1 MRQPRHTAPLPL
13 LLPWLMMVVCCAGV
27 CVAADR
33 AVKHRCGFDA
43 MMKKYGRLPTAV
55 VREVPRRGQG
65 AVQAYTAA
73 SEDEDDGWAPIRI
86 RVSAE
91 DMYNPLRHC
100 TAAGDLRID
109 HDGRAITCEED
120 DVLTEERRSIVLR
133 QILPAAIQLHAER
146 LSVRPVT
153 RPVLIPRTGLG
164 ICDNFTIP
172 HKHHTVGVAGADMIL
187 YANAFPTSD
196 PAAWAASCVW
206 LDDGRPFAAAVNFD
220 PRQILVPNEDVRVAA
235 HELGH
240 ALGFYVDYFVM
251 LHMISEVPNV
261 RGMLRVSVI
270 STPKT
275 KAMARQYHNCSTLE
289 GIELEDEGGCDTV
302 LSHWKK
308 RNMRDEM
315 MTSDVGVGLY
325 SALTLAAFE
334 DMGVYVANYS
344 AAEMLWW
351 GNNSGCGLLEK
362 KCLTDGITEYPDLF
376 CNQFDENVMFFC
388 TYDRLSLGFCRLM
401 RHEEA
406 LPQEYQYFADP
417 RVGGDGLYM
426 SRCPYVKEYSNGGCT
441 NGDPSAMLGSVV
453 GPNSRCVKGQD
464 LQFDD
469 KYIGDVC
476 VDTRCGDGTVS
487 VRFLR
492 DDAWHECQ
500 EGETVTPPSGPWR
513 GSVVCPQ
520 YADVCTA
527 FPNISGHPIPVVD
540 PPLADDPTSAEGA
553 EGDEGETPRKR
564 QRRL

>member
-1 MRQPRHTAPLPL
+1 MRQPRHTALLPL

-73 SEDEDDGWAPIRI
+73 SEDGDDGWAPIRI

-109 HDGRAITCEED
+109 HFGRAITCEED
-120 DVLTEERRSIVLR
+120 DVLTEERRSIILG
-133 QILPAAIQLHAER
+133 QTLPAAIQLHAER

-153 RPVLIPRTGLG
+153 GPIVIPQTGLG
-164 ICDNFTIP
+164 MCDNFTIP

-187 YANAFPTSD
+187 YANAFPTSGLT
-196 PAAWAASCVW
+196 AWAGPCFRM
-206 LDDGRPFAAAVNFD
+206 DDGRPFAAAVNFD
-220 PRQILVPNEDVRVAA
+220 PSQITLTHEDVRVAA

-240 ALGFYVDYFVM
+240 ALGFYVDDFLM
-251 LHMISEVPNV
+251 FNMISEVPNV

-270 STPKT
+270 STPKA

-315 MTSDVGVGLY
+315 MTSDMDVGLY

-362 KCLTDGITEYPDLF
+362 KCLTDGISEYPDLF
-376 CNQFDENVMFFC
+376 CSQFDDDKRLLC
-388 TYDRLSLGFCRLM
+388 TYDRLSLGFCDLM

-406 LPQEYQYFADP
+406 LPQEYRYFADP
-417 RVGGDGLYM
+417 RVGGDDPYM

-441 NGDPSAMLGSVV
+441 NGDPSVLLGSVV

-487 VRFLR
+487 VRFLD

-513 GSVVCPQ
+513 GSIVCPQ

-527 FPNISGHPIPVVD
+527 FPNISSHPIPVVD

-553 EGDEGETPRKR
+553 EGDEGEVPRKR
-564 QRRL
+564 PRRL

>member
-1 MRQPRHTAPLPL
+1 MRQPRRTALLLPL
-13 LLPWLMMVVCCAGV
+13 LLPWLMMVVCCTGV

-55 VREVPRRGQG
+55 VRELPRRGQG
-65 AVQAYTAA
+65 AMQAYTAA
-73 SEDEDDGWAPIRI
+73 SEDGDDGWAPIRI
-86 RVSAE
+86 KVSAE
-91 DMYNPLRHC
+91 DMHDPLRHC

-109 HDGRAITCEED
+109 HFGRAITCEAE
-120 DVLTEERRSIVLR
+120 DVLTEERRNIILR
-133 QILPAAIQLHAER
+133 QTLPAAIQLHAER

-153 RPVLIPRTGLG
+153 RPVLIPHTGLG
-164 ICDNFTIP
+164 MCDNFTIP
-172 HKHHTVGVAGADMIL
+172 LRHHTVGVAGADMIL
-187 YANAFPTSD
+187 YANIFPTSD
-196 PAAWAASCVW
+196 PAAWTALCVR
-206 LDDGRPFAAAVNFD
+206 LGDGRPFAAAVNFD
-220 PRQILVPNEDVRVAA
+220 PKQILVPNGDVRVAA

-240 ALGFYVDYFVM
+240 ALGFDVDYFVM
-251 LHMISEVPNV
+251 LHMISEVPKV
-261 RGMLRVSVI
+261 RGMPKVSVI

-275 KAMARQYHNCSTLE
+275 KAMARQYHNCPTLE
-289 GIELEDEGGCDTV
+289 GIELEDEGSSDGS

-362 KCLTDGITEYPDLF
+362 KCLTDGITEYLELF
-376 CNQFDENVMFFC
+376 CNQVVKKVKFC
-388 TYDRLSLGFCRLM
+388 TYDRLSLGRCDLK
-401 RHEEA
+401 RHDEA
-406 LPQEYQYFADP
+406 LPEEYRYFSDP
-417 RVGGDGLYM
+417 RVGGDDPYM
-426 SRCPYVKEYSNGGCT
+426 SRCPYVEEYSNGGCT
-441 NGDPSAMLGSVV
+441 NGNPSVMPGSVV
-453 GPNSRCVKGQD
+453 GPNSRCVKGQE

-487 VRFLR
+487 VRFLD

-500 EGETVTPPSGPWR
+500 AGETVTPPLGPWR
-513 GSVVCPQ
+513 GSIVCPQ

-527 FPNISGHPIPVVD
+527 FPNISSYPIPVVD

-553 EGDEGETPRKR
+553 EGDEDEAPRKR
-564 QRRL
+564 PRRL

>member
-1 MRQPRHTAPLPL
+1 MRQPRHTAPLLL

-73 SEDEDDGWAPIRI
+73 SEDGDDGWAPIRI
-86 RVSAE
+86 KVSAE
-91 DMYNPLRHC
+91 DMYDPLRHC
-100 TAAGDLRID
+100 TAAGDPRID
-109 HDGRAITCEED
+109 HFGRAITCEAD

-133 QILPAAIQLHAER
+133 QILPAAIQLHSER

-153 RPVLIPRTGLG
+153 GPIVIPHTSLG
-164 ICDNFTIP
+164 MCDNFTIP
-172 HKHHTVGVAGADMIL
+172 RRHRTVGVAGADMIL
-187 YANAFPTSD
+187 YANIFPTSGLT
-196 PAAWAASCVW
+196 AWAVQCAW
-206 LDDGRPFAAAVNFD
+206 LDDGRPVVAAVNFD
-220 PRQILVPNEDVRVAA
+220 PRQIVTTNLYVRAAA

-240 ALGFYVDYFVM
+240 ALGFGRELFLM

-261 RGMLRVSVI
+261 RGMPKVSVV

-275 KAMARQYHNCSTLE
+275 KAMARQYHNCPTLE
-289 GIELEDEGGCDTV
+289 GIELEDEGGPETV
-302 LSHWKK
+302 LSHWRK
-308 RNMRDEM
+308 RNMRDELM
-315 MTSDVGVGLY
+315 NGDMGVGLY

-334 DMGVYVANYS
+334 DMGFYLANYS

-376 CNQFDENVMFFC
+376 CNQFYDDPKFFC
-388 TYDRLSLGFCRLM
+388 TYDRLSLGFCMLK

-406 LPQEYQYFADP
+406 LPQEYRYFADP

-426 SRCPYVKEYSNGGCT
+426 SRCPYVNKYSNGGCT
-441 NGDPSAMLGSVV
+441 NGDPSVMLGSVV

-469 KYIGDVC
+469 EYIGDVC

-487 VRFLR
+487 VRFLD

-513 GSVVCPQ
+513 GSIVCPQ

-527 FPNISGHPIPVVD
+527 FPNISSHPIPVVD

-553 EGDEGETPRKR
+553 EGDEGEVPRKR
-564 QRRL
+564 PRRL

>member
-1 MRQPRHTAPLPL
+1 
-13 LLPWLMMVVCCAGV
+13 
-27 CVAADR
+27 
-33 AVKHRCGFDA
+33 
-43 MMKKYGRLPTAV
+43 
-55 VREVPRRGQG
+55 
-65 AVQAYTAA
+65 
-73 SEDEDDGWAPIRI
+73 
-86 RVSAE
+86 
-91 DMYNPLRHC
+91 
-100 TAAGDLRID
+100 
-109 HDGRAITCEED
+109 
-120 DVLTEERRSIVLR
+120 
-133 QILPAAIQLHAER
+133 
-146 LSVRPVT
+146 
-153 RPVLIPRTGLG
+153 
-164 ICDNFTIP
+164 
-172 HKHHTVGVAGADMIL
+172 
-187 YANAFPTSD
+187 
-196 PAAWAASCVW
+196 
-206 LDDGRPFAAAVNFD
+206 
-220 PRQILVPNEDVRVAA
+220 
-235 HELGH
+235 
-240 ALGFYVDYFVM
+240 M

-261 RGMLRVSVI
+261 RGMPKVSVI

-275 KAMARQYHNCSTLE
+275 KAMARQYHNCPTLE
-289 GIELEDEGGCDTV
+289 GIELEDEGGSDTV

-376 CNQFDENVMFFC
+376 CNQFDVYDFC
-388 TYDRLSLGFCRLM
+388 TYDRLSLGFCKLM

-406 LPQEYQYFADP
+406 LPQEYRYFADP
-417 RVGGDGLYM
+417 RVGGDDLYM
-426 SRCPYVKEYSNGGCT
+426 SRCPYVKEYSNTGCT
-441 NGDPSAMLGSVV
+441 NGDPSVMPGSVV

-487 VRFLR
+487 VRFLD

-513 GSVVCPQ
+513 GSIVCPQ

-553 EGDEGETPRKR
+553 EGDEGEVPRKR
-564 QRRL
+564 PRRL

>member
-1 MRQPRHTAPLPL
+1 MRQPRHTALLPL
-13 LLPWLMMVVCCAGV
+13 LLPWLMMVVCCAGA

-73 SEDEDDGWAPIRI
+73 SEDGDDGWAPIRI
-86 RVSAE
+86 KVSAE

-100 TAAGDLRID
+100 TAPGDLRID
-109 HDGRAITCEED
+109 HDGRAITCGAD
-120 DVLTEERRSIVLR
+120 DVLTEERRKIILR
-133 QILPAAIQLHAER
+133 QTLPAAIQLHAER

-153 RPVLIPRTGLG
+153 RPVVIPRTGLG
-164 ICDNFTIP
+164 MCNNFTIP
-172 HKHHTVGVAGADMIL
+172 HKHHTVGVVGADMIL
-187 YANAFPTSD
+187 YANIFPTSG
-196 PAAWAASCVW
+196 PAAWAALCVR

-220 PRQILVPNEDVRVAA
+220 PKQILVPNGDVRVAA

-240 ALGFYVDYFVM
+240 ALGFDVDYFVT

-261 RGMLRVSVI
+261 RGMSKVSVI
-270 STPKT
+270 STPNT

-289 GIELEDEGGCDTV
+289 GIELEDEGGSDGS

-334 DMGVYVANYS
+334 DMGVYLANYS

-376 CNQFDENVMFFC
+376 CNQVDKNVKFFC
-388 TYDRLSLGFCRLM
+388 TYDRLSLGRCDLK

-417 RVGGDGLYM
+417 RVGGDDPFM
-426 SRCPYVKEYSNGGCT
+426 SRCPYVEAYSNGGCT
-441 NGDPSAMLGSVV
+441 NGDPSVMPGSVV

-476 VDTRCGDGTVS
+476 AETRCGDGTVS
-487 VRFLR
+487 VRFLD

-500 EGETVTPPSGPWR
+500 AGETVTPPSGPWR
-513 GSVVCPQ
+513 GSIVCPQ

-527 FPNISGHPIPVVD
+527 FPNISSYPIPVVD

-553 EGDEGETPRKR
+553 EGDGGGVPRKR
-564 QRRL
+564 PRRL

>member
-1 MRQPRHTAPLPL
+1 
-13 LLPWLMMVVCCAGV
+13 
-27 CVAADR
+27 DR

-73 SEDEDDGWAPIRI
+73 SEDGDDGWAPIRI
-86 RVSAE
+86 KVSAV
-91 DMYNPLRHC
+91 DMFDPLRHC
-100 TAAGDLRID
+100 SAAGDLRVD
-109 HDGRAITCEED
+109 HDGRAITCEAD
-120 DVLTEERRSIVLR
+120 DVLTEEKRNIVLR

-153 RPVLIPRTGLG
+153 GPVVIPQTGLG
-164 ICDNFTIP
+164 LCGNFTIP
-172 HKHHTVGVAGADMIL
+172 RRHHTVGVAGADMIL
-187 YANAFPTSD
+187 YVKIFPTSG
-196 PAAWAASCVW
+196 PAAWAAPCFL
-206 LDDGRPFAAAVNFD
+206 LDDGRPVAAAVNFD
-220 PRQILVPNEDVRVAA
+220 PKRVAATNVYVRVAA

-240 ALGFYVDYFVM
+240 ALGFDVDYFMM
-251 LHMISEVPNV
+251 LHMISEAPNV
-261 RGMLRVSVI
+261 RGMSKVSVI
-270 STPKT
+270 STPKA
-275 KAMARQYHNCSTLE
+275 KAVARQYHNCPTLE
-289 GIELEDEGGCDTV
+289 GIELEDEGGSESV

-308 RNMRDEM
+308 RNLRDEL
-315 MTSDVGVGLY
+315 MTSDLRVGLY

-334 DMGVYVANYS
+334 DMGFYLANYS
-344 AAEMLWW
+344 AAETLWW

-362 KCLTDGITEYPDLF
+362 KCLTDGISEYPDLF
-376 CNQFDENVMFFC
+376 CNQFSRAGYKLC
-388 TYDRLSLGFCRLM
+388 TYNRLSLGRCKLK

-406 LPQEYQYFADP
+406 LPEEYQYFADP

-426 SRCPYVKEYSNGGCT
+426 SRCPYVKTYSNAGCT
-441 NGDPSAMLGSVV
+441 NGNPSVMPGSVV

-476 VDTRCGDGTVS
+476 VDTRCGDSTVS
-487 VRFLR
+487 VRFLD
-492 DDAWHECQ
+492 DDAWRECQ

-513 GSVVCPQ
+513 GSIVCPQ

-527 FPNISGHPIPVVD
+527 FPNISSYPIPVVE

-553 EGDEGETPRKR
+553 EGDEGEVPRKR
-564 QRRL
+564 PRRL

>member
-1 MRQPRHTAPLPL
+1 MRQPRRTALLML
-13 LLPWLMMVVCCAGV
+13 LLWLMMVVCCTGV

-55 VREVPRRGQG
+55 VRELPRRGQG

-73 SEDEDDGWAPIRI
+73 SEDGDDGWAPIRI
-86 RVSAE
+86 KVSAE
-91 DMYNPLRHC
+91 DMHDPLRHC
-100 TAAGDLRID
+100 TAAGDLRIN
-109 HDGRAITCEED
+109 HFGRAITCEAD
-120 DVLTEERRSIVLR
+120 DVLTEERRNIVLR

-153 RPVLIPRTGLG
+153 RPIVIPQTDLG
-164 ICDNFTIP
+164 MCENFTIP
-172 HKHHTVGVAGADMIL
+172 HKHHTVGVAGTDMIL
-187 YANAFPTSD
+187 YANIFPTSG
-196 PAAWAASCVW
+196 PTAWAIPCFL
-206 LDDGRPFAAAVNFD
+206 LDDGRPVVAAVNFD
-220 PRQILVPNEDVRVAA
+220 PKQIVTTNVYVRVAA

-240 ALGFYVDYFVM
+240 ALGFGDTQFLM

-261 RGMLRVSVI
+261 RGRPKVSVL

-275 KAMARQYHNCSTLE
+275 KAMARQYHNCPTLE
-289 GIELEDEGGCDTV
+289 GIELEDEGGPETV

-308 RNMRDEM
+308 RNMRDELM
-315 MTSDVGVGLY
+315 NGDVGVGLY

-376 CNQFDENVMFFC
+376 CNQFYDYPKFFC
-388 TYDRLSLGFCRLM
+388 TYDRLSLGRCDLK

-417 RVGGDGLYM
+417 RVGGDDLYM
-426 SRCPYVKEYSNGGCT
+426 SRCPYVNKYSNGGCT
-441 NGDPSAMLGSVV
+441 NGDPSVMPGSVV

-469 KYIGDVC
+469 EYIGDVC
-476 VDTRCGDGTVS
+476 VETRCGDGTLS

-513 GSVVCPQ
+513 GSIVCPQ

-527 FPNISGHPIPVVD
+527 FPNISSHPIPVVD
-540 PPLADDPTSAEGA
+540 PPLVDDPTSAEGA
-553 EGDEGETPRKR
+553 EGDGGGVPRKR
-564 QRRL
+564 PRRL

>member
-1 MRQPRHTAPLPL
+1 MCQPRHTAPPLL
-13 LLPWLMMVVCCAGV
+13 LLPWLIMVVCCAGV

-73 SEDEDDGWAPIRI
+73 SEDGDDGWAPIRI
-86 RVSAE
+86 KVSAE

-109 HDGRAITCEED
+109 HDGRAITCEAD
-120 DVLTEERRSIVLR
+120 DVLTEERRNIILR

-164 ICDNFTIP
+164 MCNNFTIP
-172 HKHHTVGVAGADMIL
+172 HKHRTVGVADADMII
-187 YANAFPTSD
+187 YANIFPTSG
-196 PAAWAASCVW
+196 PAAWAALCFM
-206 LDDGRPFAAAVNFD
+206 LDDGRPVVAAVNFD
-220 PRQILVPNEDVRVAA
+220 PRRVAAKNGYVRIAA

-240 ALGFYVDYFVM
+240 ALGFSVDFFVM
-251 LHMISEVPNV
+251 LHMISEVLNV
-261 RGMLRVSVI
+261 RGSSKVSVI
-270 STPKT
+270 STPKA
-275 KAMARQYHNCSTLE
+275 KAMARQYHNCPTLE
-289 GIELEDEGGCDTV
+289 GIELEDEGGPATA

-308 RNMRDEM
+308 RSMRDEL

-334 DMGVYVANYS
+334 DMGFYLANYS

-362 KCLTDGITEYPDLF
+362 KCLTDGISEYPDLF
-376 CNQFDENVMFFC
+376 CNQFSRAGYKLC
-388 TYDRLSLGFCRLM
+388 TYNRLSLGRCKLK

-406 LPQEYQYFADP
+406 LPEEYRYFADP
-417 RVGGDGLYM
+417 RVGGDNLYM
-426 SRCPYVKEYSNGGCT
+426 SRCPYVKKYSNAGCT
-441 NGDPSAMLGSVV
+441 NGDPSVMLGSIV
-453 GPNSRCVKGQD
+453 GPNSRCVKGQE

-476 VDTRCGDGTVS
+476 VDTRCSDGTLS

-492 DDAWHECQ
+492 DDAWHECR

-513 GSVVCPQ
+513 GSIVCPQ

-527 FPNISGHPIPVVD
+527 FPNISSHPIPVVG
-540 PPLADDPTSAEGA
+540 PPLADDPTSAEDA
-553 EGDEGETPRKR
+553 EEDEGETPRKR

>member
-1 MRQPRHTAPLPL
+1 MRQPRRTAL
-13 LLPWLMMVVCCAGV
+13 LLPPWLMMVVCCVGV
-27 CVAADR
+27 CVAADP

-65 AVQAYTAA
+65 AMQAYTAA
-73 SEDEDDGWAPIRI
+73 GEDGDDGWAPIRI
-86 RVSAE
+86 KVSAE
-91 DMYNPLRHC
+91 DMFDPLRHC

-109 HDGRAITCEED
+109 HGGRAITCEAD

-133 QILPAAIQLHAER
+133 QILPAAIQLHSER
-146 LSVRPVT
+146 LSVKPVT
-153 RPVLIPRTGLG
+153 RPVVIPQTGLG
-164 ICDNFTIP
+164 LCDNFTIP
-172 HKHHTVGVAGADMIL
+172 RRHHTVGVAGADMIF
-187 YANAFPTSD
+187 YANIFPTSD

-220 PRQILVPNEDVRVAA
+220 PKKVAVTNEYVRVAA

-240 ALGFYVDYFVM
+240 ALGFAQAQFLM
-251 LHMISEVPNV
+251 LNMISEVPNV
-261 RGMLRVSVI
+261 RGRPEVSVV

-275 KAMARQYHNCSTLE
+275 KAMARQYHSCPTLE
-289 GIELEDEGGCDTV
+289 GIELEEEGV
-302 LSHWKK
+302 PESILSHWKK

-334 DMGVYVANYS
+334 DMGFYLANYS

-376 CNQFDENVMFFC
+376 CNCFWSAGYDFC
-388 TYDRLSLGFCRLM
+388 TYDRLSLGRCDLM
-401 RHEEA
+401 RHDEA
-406 LPQEYQYFADP
+406 LPEEYRYFADP
-417 RVGGDGLYM
+417 RVGGDDLFM
-426 SRCPYVKEYSNGGCT
+426 SRCPIVEGYSNTGCT
-441 NGDPSAMLGSVV
+441 NGDPSVMPGSIV
-453 GPNSRCVKGQD
+453 GPNSRCVKGKD

-500 EGETVTPPSGPWR
+500 AGETVTPPSGPWR
-513 GSVVCPQ
+513 GSIVCPQ
-520 YADVCTA
+520 YADVCAA

-540 PPLADDPTSAEGA
+540 PPLADDPPSAEVA
-553 EGDEGETPRKR
+553 EEDEGETPRKR

>member
-1 MRQPRHTAPLPL
+1 MCQPRHTAPPLL
-13 LLPWLMMVVCCAGV
+13 LLPWLIMVVCCAGV

-65 AVQAYTAA
+65 AMQAYTAA
-73 SEDEDDGWAPIRI
+73 SEDGDDGWAPIRI
-86 RVSAE
+86 KVSAE

-109 HDGRAITCEED
+109 HDGRAITCEAD
-120 DVLTEERRSIVLR
+120 DVLTEERRNIILR

-164 ICDNFTIP
+164 MCNNFTIP
-172 HKHHTVGVAGADMIL
+172 HKHRTVGVAGTDMIL
-187 YANAFPTSD
+187 YANIFPTSG
-196 PAAWAASCVW
+196 PAAWAALCFM
-206 LDDGRPFAAAVNFD
+206 LDDGRPVVAAVNFD
-220 PRQILVPNEDVRVAA
+220 PRRVAATNGYVRIAA

-240 ALGFYVDYFVM
+240 ALGFSVDFFVM

-261 RGMLRVSVI
+261 RGSSKVSVI
-270 STPKT
+270 STPKA
-275 KAMARQYHNCSTLE
+275 KAMARQYHNCPTLE
-289 GIELEDEGGCDTV
+289 GIELEDEGGPATA

-308 RNMRDEM
+308 RSMRDEL

-334 DMGVYVANYS
+334 DMGFYLANYS

-362 KCLTDGITEYPDLF
+362 KCLTDGISEYPDLF
-376 CNQFDENVMFFC
+376 CNQFSRAGYKLC
-388 TYDRLSLGFCRLM
+388 TYNRLSLGRCKLK

-406 LPQEYQYFADP
+406 LPEEYRYFADP
-417 RVGGDGLYM
+417 RVGGDNLYM
-426 SRCPYVKEYSNGGCT
+426 SRCPYVKKYSNAGCT
-441 NGDPSAMLGSVV
+441 NGDPSVMLGSIV
-453 GPNSRCVKGQD
+453 GPNSRCVKGQE

-476 VDTRCGDGTVS
+476 VDTRCSDGTLS

-492 DDAWHECQ
+492 DDAWHECR

-513 GSVVCPQ
+513 GSIVCPQ

-527 FPNISGHPIPVVD
+527 FPNISSHPIPVVG
-540 PPLADDPTSAEGA
+540 PPLADDPTSAEDA
-553 EGDEGETPRKR
+553 EEDEGETPRKR

>member
-1 MRQPRHTAPLPL
+1 MRQPRHTAPLLP
-13 LLPWLMMVVCCAGV
+13 LLPWLIMVVCCAGV

-65 AVQAYTAA
+65 AVQAYTAT
-73 SEDEDDGWAPIRI
+73 SEDGDDGWAPIRI
-86 RVSAE
+86 KVSAE

-109 HDGRAITCEED
+109 HDGRAITCEAD
-120 DVLTEERRSIVLR
+120 DVLTEERRNIILR

-164 ICDNFTIP
+164 MCNNFTIP
-172 HKHHTVGVAGADMIL
+172 HKHRTVGVADADMII
-187 YANAFPTSD
+187 YANIFPTSG
-196 PAAWAASCVW
+196 PAAWAALCFM
-206 LDDGRPFAAAVNFD
+206 LDDGRPVVAAVNFD
-220 PRQILVPNEDVRVAA
+220 PRRVAATNGYVRIAA

-240 ALGFYVDYFVM
+240 ALGFSVDFFVM

-261 RGMLRVSVI
+261 RGSSKVSVI
-270 STPKT
+270 STPKA
-275 KAMARQYHNCSTLE
+275 KAMARQYHNCPTLE
-289 GIELEDEGGCDTV
+289 GIELEDEGGPATA

-308 RNMRDEM
+308 RSMRDEL

-334 DMGVYVANYS
+334 DMGFYLANYS

-362 KCLTDGITEYPDLF
+362 KCLTDGISEYPDLF
-376 CNQFDENVMFFC
+376 CNQFSRAGYKLC
-388 TYDRLSLGFCRLM
+388 TYNRLSLGRCKLK

-406 LPQEYQYFADP
+406 LPEEYRYFADP
-417 RVGGDGLYM
+417 RVGGDDLYM
-426 SRCPYVKEYSNGGCT
+426 SRCPYVKTYSNAGCT
-441 NGDPSAMLGSVV
+441 NGNPSAMRGSIV
-453 GPNSRCVKGQD
+453 GPNSRCVKGQE

-476 VDTRCGDGTVS
+476 VDTRCSGGTLS

-492 DDAWHECQ
+492 DDAWHECR

-513 GSVVCPQ
+513 GSIVCPQ

-527 FPNISGHPIPVVD
+527 FPNISSHPIPVVG
-540 PPLADDPTSAEGA
+540 PPLADDPTSAEDA
-553 EGDEGETPRKR
+553 EEDEGETPRKR

>member
-1 MRQPRHTAPLPL
+1 MCQPRHTAPPLL
-13 LLPWLMMVVCCAGV
+13 LLPWLMMVLYCAGV

-73 SEDEDDGWAPIRI
+73 SEDGDDGWAPIRI

-91 DMYNPLRHC
+91 DMHNPLRHC

-109 HDGRAITCEED
+109 HNGRAITCEAD
-120 DVLTEERRSIVLR
+120 DVLTEERRSIILR

-153 RPVLIPRTGLG
+153 GPIVVPQTGLG
-164 ICDNFTIP
+164 MCDKFTIP
-172 HKHHTVGVAGADMIL
+172 RRHRTVGVAGTDMIL
-187 YANAFPTSD
+187 YANIFPTSG
-196 PAAWAASCVW
+196 PAAWTALCFM
-206 LDDGRPFAAAVNFD
+206 LDDGRPVAAAVNFD
-220 PRQILVPNEDVRVAA
+220 PRRVAATNGYVRIAA

-240 ALGFYVDYFVM
+240 ALGFSVDFFVM

-261 RGMLRVSVI
+261 RGSSKVSVI

-275 KAMARQYHNCSTLE
+275 KAMARQYHNCPTLE
-289 GIELEDEGGCDTV
+289 GIELEDEGGPATA

-308 RNMRDEM
+308 RSMRDEL
-315 MTSDVGVGLY
+315 MTSDLRVGLY

-334 DMGVYVANYS
+334 DMGFYLANYS

-362 KCLTDGITEYPDLF
+362 KCLTDGISEYPDLF
-376 CNQFDENVMFFC
+376 CNQFSRAGYKLC
-388 TYDRLSLGFCRLM
+388 TYNRLSLGRCKLK

-406 LPQEYQYFADP
+406 LPEEYRYFADP
-417 RVGGDGLYM
+417 RVGGDDLYM
-426 SRCPYVKEYSNGGCT
+426 SRCPYVKTYSNAGCT
-441 NGDPSAMLGSVV
+441 NGNPSAMRGSIV
-453 GPNSRCVKGQD
+453 GPNSRCVKGQE

-476 VDTRCGDGTVS
+476 VETRCSGGTLS

-492 DDAWHECQ
+492 DDAWHECR

-513 GSVVCPQ
+513 GSIVCPQ

-527 FPNISGHPIPVVD
+527 FPNISSHPIPVVG
-540 PPLADDPTSAEGA
+540 PPLADDPTSAEDA
-553 EGDEGETPRKR
+553 EEDEGETPRKR

>member
-1 MRQPRHTAPLPL
+1 MRQPRHTALLPL

-73 SEDEDDGWAPIRI
+73 SEDGDDGWAPIRI

-91 DMYNPLRHC
+91 DMHNPLRHC

-109 HDGRAITCEED
+109 HDGRAITCEAD
-120 DVLTEERRSIVLR
+120 DVLTEERRNIILR
-133 QILPAAIQLHAER
+133 QTLPAAIQLHAER

-164 ICDNFTIP
+164 LCDNFTIP
-172 HKHHTVGVAGADMIL
+172 HKHHTVGVAGADMII
-187 YANAFPTSD
+187 YANGFPTSG
-196 PAAWAASCVW
+196 PSAWAVPCFM

-220 PRQILVPNEDVRVAA
+220 PRQVAVTNEEVRVAA

-240 ALGFYVDYFVM
+240 ALGFAKAQFLM

-261 RGMLRVSVI
+261 RGSSKVSVI

-289 GIELEDEGGCDTV
+289 GIELEDEGGPGIA

-308 RNMRDEM
+308 RNMKDEM
-315 MTSDVGVGLY
+315 MTSDMDFGLY

-334 DMGVYVANYS
+334 DMGVYLPNYS
-344 AAEMLWW
+344 AAELLWW

-362 KCLTDGITEYPDLF
+362 KCMTDGISEYPDLF
-376 CNQFDENVMFFC
+376 CNQFDDDERLLC
-388 TYDRLSLGFCRLM
+388 TYDRLSLGFCDLK

-406 LPQEYQYFADP
+406 LPEEYRYFADP
-417 RVGGDGLYM
+417 RVGGDDLLM
-426 SRCPYVKEYSNGGCT
+426 SRCPYVKEYCNAGCT
-441 NGDPSAMLGSVV
+441 NGDPSVMAGSVV

-469 KYIGDVC
+469 EYIGDVC

-487 VRFLR
+487 VRFLD

-513 GSVVCPQ
+513 GSIVCPQ

-527 FPNISGHPIPVVD
+527 FPNISSHPIPVVD
-540 PPLADDPTSAEGA
+540 PPLADDPTSAEDA
-553 EGDEGETPRKR
+553 EGDEGEVPRKR
-564 QRRL
+564 PRRL